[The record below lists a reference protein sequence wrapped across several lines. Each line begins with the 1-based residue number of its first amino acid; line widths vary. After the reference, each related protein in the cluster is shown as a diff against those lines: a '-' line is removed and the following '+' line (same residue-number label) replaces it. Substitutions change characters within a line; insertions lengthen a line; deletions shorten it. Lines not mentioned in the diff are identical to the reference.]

1 MKFTPSLHNHTSIWA
16 SERIIHKQFS
26 QHTRKHRNASVAVI
40 IAVVATLALLSTTQ
54 PTAPLALSPQTS
66 LTPIPPSQ
74 ESVAAPNDVQ
84 PAPQETQA
92 ADGST
97 SLYSRVGQDPGE
109 ARASEP
115 TLNSVDSTI
124 LRFTS
129 VDAKQKFLGVNNL
142 SEADLIAIP
151 RLQAYQISAKN
162 ILPTDGTA
170 LYQNQSYR
178 AFLTPTDP
186 QMSGQWHLSKINAP
200 LTWNHQTGLPSTVI
214 AIIDGGIGLS
224 HQDLSNQWA
233 YNTNETGSTSSEG
246 AAPNCS
252 SRSLSLDKRC
262 NNIDDDGDGY
272 VDNYLGWDFTSD
284 VSDVSAGKTAP
295 DDPGADHATI
305 VSSLAAAQA
314 NNGVGG
320 AGVSWN
326 TRILPI
332 QALDDTGSGTTLT
345 VALGIRYAVDH
356 GAKVINMSLGA
367 AVDDPVVAE
376 QVTYALDH
384 GVTVVAAAGNDG
396 CNCLSYP
403 ARYPGVIAVGATT
416 STDARASFSNIGT
429 QLDLVAPGYNVCSSL
444 WTPLTPTNGYGCGLA
459 GTSFS
464 SPLVA
469 GAAGLLLS
477 QNPSLTPSQVSNA
490 LTASATKLPL
500 MSGANFTTSYGYGQL
515 NTLGALS
522 LISLPTPT
530 GKPLSTGAVIRSQL
544 TSPTTFVTDSMN
556 SACRSSELGAT
567 CRLRAISTSTNQV
580 VVLAESSE
588 PGVTNLLSQ
597 ITAANLASGDW
608 IMQAAITK
616 NGVWSLAREST
627 LRVVP

>member
-1 MKFTPSLHNHTSIWA
+1 MRFTPSHHKHTSIWV
-16 SERIIHKQFS
+16 SERIMHTQF
-26 QHTRKHRNASVAVI
+26 TRNSSRRRNTLVAVI
-40 IAVVATLALLSTTQ
+40 AIGIIAILLIGAPHATT
-54 PTAPLALSPQTS
+54 PLTLNPSLPPE
-66 LTPIPPSQ
+66 LTPLPKETSTPRTDQVASDPAQ
-74 ESVAAPNDVQ
+74 TVDTSPFSV
-84 PAPQETQA
+84 QA
-92 ADGST
+92 DQNLLKTDSRNADLDDT
-97 SLYSRVGQDPGE
+97 
-109 ARASEP
+109 
-115 TLNSVDSTI
+115 NSTI
-124 LRFTS
+124 VRFAS
-129 VDAKQKFLGVNNL
+129 ANAKQQFLETNNL
-142 SEADLIAIP
+142 SETDLVAIP
-151 RLQAYQISAKN
+151 RLQAYQITTKN
-162 ILPTDGTA
+162 ILPTDGSI
-170 LYQNQSYR
+170 LYQNQAYQ
-178 AFLTPTDP
+178 ALLTPTDP
-186 QMSGQWHLSKINAP
+186 QASGQWHFSKINAP
-200 LTWNHQTGLPSTVI
+200 LAWNHQTGLPSTVI
-214 AIIDGGIGLS
+214 AVIDGGFGLN
-224 HQDLSNQWA
+224 HQELSSQWA
-233 YNTNETGSTSSEG
+233 YNANETGSTNNEG
-246 AAPNCS
+246 VAPNCT
-252 SRSLSLDKRC
+252 SRSLTLDKRC

-272 VDNYLGWDFTSD
+272 VDNYLGWDFTGD
-284 VSDVSAGKTAP
+284 VNDVSAGKTAP
-295 DDPGADHATI
+295 NDPGADHATI
-305 VSSLAAAQA
+305 VASLAAGQT

-416 STDARASFSNIGT
+416 SSDARASFSNVGT

-444 WTPLTPTNGYGCGLA
+444 WTPLTPTNGYSCGLA

-477 QNPSLTPSQVSNA
+477 QNPSLTPAQVSNA

-500 MSGANFTTSYGYGQL
+500 MNGANFTTSYGYGQL
-515 NTLGALS
+515 NILGALS

-530 GKPLSTGAVIRSQL
+530 GKPLSTGVIIQSQL
-544 TSPTTFVTDSMN
+544 SSPTTFVTDSMN
-556 SACRSSELGAT
+556 SACRSTEVGAT
-567 CRLRAISTSTNQV
+567 CRLRAINTTTNQV
-580 VVLAESSE
+580 VILAESSE
-588 PGVTNLLSQ
+588 PGVTNLPSQ
-597 ITAANLASGDW
+597 ITAANLAAGDW

-616 NGVWSLAREST
+616 NSVWSLARESA